1 MQGIVITSIICIT
14 IVILCYINKM
24 EGGNNEKNNKNR
36 K

>member
-14 IVILCYINKM
+14 IVILCYIDKM
-24 EGGNNEKNNKNR
+24 GGGNNEKNNKNR